1 MWAAALIPACI
12 ALFMP
17 LDLLWVGITLA
28 VVIALAAV
36 VTIRGRRLTGWVAA
50 VFSWRRRHRNV
61 PDLPSEPAVGAT
73 VMPGDHVAVRW
84 QDDYLVSAIEL
95 VPRPFTP
102 TVIVSGQAYTDD
114 VVDTRLVE
122 QLVTAHCPDLEADVV
137 SAGYRVGKTAPASLV
152 ALYEQ
157 VVGPYPAPANRRTW
171 IVLRADPEHT
181 RKSSQRRE
189 SGVAGLARYLVA
201 SATRIAD
208 QLASNGIDA
217 RPDPQLRRFRP
228 GDRDQ
233 LRTRDLVVDQGPQHL
248 HRRVQRTRAGPTCG
262 GRRAPITRSR
272 GFASGQV
279 RRRRRRC
286 C

>member
-1 MWAAALIPACI
+1 MKNVFGAFGLRFTTGHALWAAALIPAGI
-12 ALFMP
+12 ALFLP
-17 LDLLWVGITLA
+17 IDLLWLGITLA
-28 VVIALAAV
+28 VVTALAAV

-61 PDLPSEPAVGAT
+61 PDFPSEPAVGAT

-84 QDDYLVSAIEL
+84 QDGYLVAAIEL

-102 TVIVSGQAYTDD
+102 TVIVGGEAYTDD
-114 VVDTRLVE
+114 VVDTGLVE

-171 IVLRADPEHT
+171 ILLRAEPEHT

-189 SGVAGLARYLVA
+189 SGVAGLARYLVT

-208 QLASNGIDA
+208 
-217 RPDPQLRRFRP
+217 
-228 GDRDQ
+228 
-233 LRTRDLVVDQGPQHL
+233 
-248 HRRVQRTRAGPTCG
+248 
-262 GRRAPITRSR
+262 
-272 GFASGQV
+272 
-279 RRRRRRC
+279 
-286 C
+286 